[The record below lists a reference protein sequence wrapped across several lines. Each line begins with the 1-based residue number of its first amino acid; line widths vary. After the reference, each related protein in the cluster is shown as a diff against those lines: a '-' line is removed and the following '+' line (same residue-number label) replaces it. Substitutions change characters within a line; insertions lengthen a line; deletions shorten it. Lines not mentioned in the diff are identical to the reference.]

1 MFFCSRKEKIFPR
14 KGFHFHIFIP
24 NFQAR
29 IASIGPPIEAMLFK
43 KVWKRKSARRKEPF
57 LKRFFLL
64 ASNQHNQH
72 SYPYFFHIR
81 NHRTETL
88 LPVKIGGEKTDIKKR
103 DFEPEEIPYSKSRC
117 FQIWSEHRDSNPGL
131 SGPKPDALPDC
142 AMLRNHVVNISAEP
156 RISSALC
163 KFHSAGETDREWKNF
178 PSRYSMTEYAPKRV
192 SDPQDVSPRPLE
204 SRSKNGV

>member
-1 MFFCSRKEKIFPR
+1 MYSREKLTIKGRASRRVFPSKNALR
-14 KGFHFHIFIP
+14 TKRPVFYSPGEFTGRGSDAHLH
-24 NFQAR
+24 
-29 IASIGPPIEAMLFK
+29 
-43 KVWKRKSARRKEPF
+43 KRKVEILRFRAKTQVELKFTPKTKKPTRR
-57 LKRFFLL
+57 
-64 ASNQHNQH
+64 
-72 SYPYFFHIR
+72 
-81 NHRTETL
+81 
-88 LPVKIGGEKTDIKKR
+88 PVGGESKK
-103 DFEPEEIPYSKSRC
+103 
-117 FQIWSEHRDSNPGL
+117 WSEHRDSNPGL

>member
-1 MFFCSRKEKIFPR
+1 MCVSPTF
-14 KGFHFHIFIP
+14 
-24 NFQAR
+24 
-29 IASIGPPIEAMLFK
+29 ASPIEKPTTSTRRRICREIIGNTEGNAKTEDSLRHCK
-43 KVWKRKSARRKEPF
+43 WANSTSKSAPKTKKP
-57 LKRFFLL
+57 
-64 ASNQHNQH
+64 
-72 SYPYFFHIR
+72 
-81 NHRTETL
+81 TGG
-88 LPVKIGGEKTDIKKR
+88 PVGGESKK
-103 DFEPEEIPYSKSRC
+103 
-117 FQIWSEHRDSNPGL
+117 WSEHRDSNPGL